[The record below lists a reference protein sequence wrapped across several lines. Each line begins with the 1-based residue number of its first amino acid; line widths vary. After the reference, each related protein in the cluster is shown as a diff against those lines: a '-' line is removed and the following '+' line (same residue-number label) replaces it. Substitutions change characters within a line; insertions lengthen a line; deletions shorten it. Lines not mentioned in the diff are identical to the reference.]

1 MSDATEEI
9 VEEIEQAVES
19 IVSVK
24 PSKLAWVL
32 IGIGGLAA
40 GICVGWY
47 LAGGMKIEEE
57 FYAAVDEV
65 AEEVEEQIGKHA
77 ADEST
82 GLEE

>member
-1 MSDATEEI
+1 MSDEI